1 MDALL
6 IILFPFIA
14 FLLVGLLGR
23 RLGDLPSAIIAVLGS
38 ALSFI
43 FSIPAL
49 LKALNSPFSV
59 KLYDFISLGSYT
71 LTLGL
76 YFDPLS
82 AITTS
87 LVCLISTLIFIY
99 SIGYMENLFGQWTY
113 KFYAYLSLFLFSM
126 LLIVLSD
133 NLLGMFFGWEGV
145 GLASYLLIGY
155 FHQQKYAANSAFEAF
170 VMNRIGD
177 WLFLFGIF
185 SIFYLFGS
193 LNLLEIFSKVKEID
207 PNLLGLAVLLLFGGA
222 VGKSGQVPLHT
233 WLPNAMAGPTP
244 VSALLHSSTM
254 VAAGVYMVARLYP
267 VFESAPQGL
276 KIVALIGG
284 LTALFASLAATS
296 HTDIKKIIAFST
308 MSQLGLMF
316 LALGIGDKSSA
327 MFHLTTHAFFKA
339 LLFLSAGSI
348 IHAFHHHVHDIYE
361 VGGLRKHMPITYA
374 TFFVGALALA
384 GIFPFAGF
392 WSKDLI
398 IASSYEA
405 DFGLG
410 VFVSFVSFLTAYYI
424 FREGFVMFYGPERH
438 KEHFEEEPHE
448 APSVMLVPMVVLA
461 IGSAVVGFFEGW
473 YMSALKDHKEMHLD
487 IAISSVV
494 IALLGIGLAYLVF
507 VKRVLDLEKLYQSLK
522 PVHTT
527 FKEQFFT
534 EKLYHKGF
542 AKGYMELSRGLF
554 LVGDRFLI
562 DGFINLLN
570 FLYFRVVK
578 FLWIKLDIYTVDLF
592 VNGVAKFSFR
602 FGRKASLIQTGLLNN
617 YVAFLLFG
625 LVVLLGIIIYFMG

>member
-1 MDALL
+1 MEVL
-6 IILFPFIA
+6 IILFPLLA
-14 FLLVGLLGR
+14 FLFIGLFGR

-87 LVCLISTLIFIY
+87 LVCFISTLIFIY

-276 KIVALIGG
+276 KVVALIGG
-284 LTALFASLAATS
+284 ITALFASLAATS

-316 LALGIGDKSSA
+316 LALGIGDRSSA

-361 VGGLRKHMPITYA
+361 VGGLKKHMPITYA

-405 DFGLG
+405 GFGLG

-438 KEHFEEEPHE
+438 KGHFEEEAHE

-473 YMSALKDHKEMHLD
+473 YMGALKDHKEMHLD

-507 VKRVLDLEKLYQSLK
+507 VKRVLDPERLYQSLK

-527 FKEQFFT
+527 FREQFFT
-534 EKLYHKGF
+534 ERLYHKILAG
-542 AKGYMELSRGLF
+542 GYMLYSKVLYTTFERQFIDGLVNGSYAVSSALGSLFKGLQQGRVNLYVLF
-554 LVGDRFLI
+554 LLMGFSLLVLI
-562 DGFINLLN
+562 TF
-570 FLYFRVVK
+570 
-578 FLWIKLDIYTVDLF
+578 
-592 VNGVAKFSFR
+592 
-602 FGRKASLIQTGLLNN
+602 FGR
-617 YVAFLLFG
+617 
-625 LVVLLGIIIYFMG
+625 

>member
-1 MDALL
+1 
-6 IILFPFIA
+6 
-14 FLLVGLLGR
+14 
-23 RLGDLPSAIIAVLGS
+23 
-38 ALSFI
+38 
-43 FSIPAL
+43 
-49 LKALNSPFSV
+49 
-59 KLYDFISLGSYT
+59 
-71 LTLGL
+71 
-76 YFDPLS
+76 
-82 AITTS
+82 
-87 LVCLISTLIFIY
+87 
-99 SIGYMENLFGQWTY
+99 
-113 KFYAYLSLFLFSM
+113 
-126 LLIVLSD
+126 
-133 NLLGMFFGWEGV
+133 
-145 GLASYLLIGY
+145 
-155 FHQQKYAANSAFEAF
+155 
-170 VMNRIGD
+170 
-177 WLFLFGIF
+177 
-185 SIFYLFGS
+185 
-193 LNLLEIFSKVKEID
+193 LEIFSKVREID

-276 KIVALIGG
+276 KVVALIGG
-284 LTALFASLAATS
+284 ITALFASLAATS

-316 LALGIGDKSSA
+316 LALGIGDRSSA

-348 IHAFHHHVHDIYE
+348 IHTFHHHARDIYG
-361 VGGLRKHMPITYA
+361 VGGLKKNMPITYA

-405 DFGLG
+405 GFGLG

-438 KEHFEEEPHE
+438 KEHFDEEPHE

-473 YMSALKDHKEMHLD
+473 YMSALKEHKEMHLD
-487 IAISSVV
+487 IAISSVA

-507 VKRVLDLEKLYQSLK
+507 VKRSLDPEKLYQSLK

-534 EKLYHKGF
+534 ERLYHKGF
-542 AKGYMELSRGLF
+542 ARGYMDLSRGLF

-578 FLWIKLDIYTVDLF
+578 FLWIKLDIYTLDLF
-592 VNGVAKFSFR
+592 IHGVAEFSFR

>member
-1 MDALL
+1 MEVL
-6 IILFPFIA
+6 IILFPLIA
-14 FLLVGLLGR
+14 FLLIGLFGR
-23 RLGDLPSAIIAVLGS
+23 RLGDLLSAIITVLGS
-38 ALSFI
+38 ALAFI
-43 FSIPAL
+43 FSIPAI

-59 KLYDFISLGSYT
+59 KLYDFISFGKET

-76 YFDPLS
+76 YFDSLS

-87 LVCLISTLIFIY
+87 LVCLVSTMIFIY
-99 SIGYMENLFGQWTY
+99 SIGYMENFFGQWTY
-113 KFYAYLSLFLFSM
+113 KFYSYLSLFLFSM

-155 FHQQKYAANSAFEAF
+155 FHQQKYATNSAFEAF

-193 LNLLEIFSKVKEID
+193 LNLLDIFSKVKEID
-207 PNLLGLAVLLLFGGA
+207 PNLLGLTVLLLFGGA

-267 VFESAPQGL
+267 IFESAPQGL
-276 KIVALIGG
+276 KVVALIGG

-316 LALGIGDKSSA
+316 LALGIGDKNSA

-348 IHAFHHHVHDIYE
+348 IHAFHHHARDIYE

-405 DFGLG
+405 GFSLG

-438 KEHFEEEPHE
+438 KGHFEEEPHE

-473 YMSALKDHKEMHLD
+473 YMSALKEHKEIHLN
-487 IAISSVV
+487 IAISSVA

-507 VKRVLDLEKLYQSLK
+507 VKRSLDPEKLYQSLK

-527 FKEQFFT
+527 FREQFFT
-534 EKLYHKGF
+534 ERLYHKILAG
-542 AKGYMELSRGLF
+542 GYMLYSKVLYATFERQFVDGIVNGSYAVSSALGSLFKGLQQGRVNLYLLF
-554 LVGDRFLI
+554 LLVGFSLLVLITFL
-562 DGFINLLN
+562 G
-570 FLYFRVVK
+570 
-578 FLWIKLDIYTVDLF
+578 
-592 VNGVAKFSFR
+592 
-602 FGRKASLIQTGLLNN
+602 GR
-617 YVAFLLFG
+617 
-625 LVVLLGIIIYFMG
+625 

>member
-6 IILFPFIA
+6 IILFPLIT
-14 FLLVGLLGR
+14 FLLIGLFGR
-23 RLGDLPSAIIAVLGS
+23 RLGDLPSAIVAVLGS
-38 ALSFI
+38 ALSFL

-87 LVCLISTLIFIY
+87 LVCFISTLIFIY

-276 KIVALIGG
+276 KVVALIGG
-284 LTALFASLAATS
+284 ITALFASLAATS

-316 LALGIGDKSSA
+316 LALGIGDRSSA

-361 VGGLRKHMPITYA
+361 VGGLKKHMPITYA

-405 DFGLG
+405 GFGLG

-438 KEHFEEEPHE
+438 KGHFEEEAHE

-473 YMSALKDHKEMHLD
+473 YMGALKDHKEMHLN

-507 VKRVLDLEKLYQSLK
+507 VKRVLDPEKLYQSLK

-534 EKLYHKGF
+534 ERLYHKGF
-542 AKGYMELSRGLF
+542 ARGYIELSRGLF

-570 FLYFRVVK
+570 FLYFKVVK

-592 VNGVAKFSFR
+592 VHGVAKFSFR

-617 YVAFLLFG
+617 YVVFLLFG

>member
-1 MDALL
+1 MEVL

-14 FLLVGLLGR
+14 FLLVGLFGR
-23 RLGDLPSAIIAVLGS
+23 RLGDLLSAIITVLGS
-38 ALSFI
+38 ALAFI

-59 KLYDFISLGSYT
+59 KLYDFISFGTYT

-87 LVCLISTLIFIY
+87 LVCFISTMIFIY
-99 SIGYMENLFGQWTY
+99 SIGYMENFFGQWTY
-113 KFYAYLSLFLFSM
+113 KFYAYLSFFLFSM

-155 FHQQKYAANSAFEAF
+155 FHQQKYAANSALEAF

-267 VFESAPQGL
+267 IFESAPQSL
-276 KIVALIGG
+276 KVVALIGG
-284 LTALFASLAATS
+284 LTALFASLASTS

-316 LALGIGDKSSA
+316 LALGIGDKNSA

-361 VGGLRKHMPITYA
+361 VGGLKKHMPITYA

-438 KEHFEEEPHE
+438 KGHFEEEPHE

-461 IGSAVVGFFEGW
+461 VGSAVVGFFEGW
-473 YMSALKDHKEMHLD
+473 YMGALKDHKEMHLD
-487 IAISSVV
+487 IAISSVA

-507 VKRVLDLEKLYQSLK
+507 VKRFLDPEKLYQSLK

-534 EKLYHKGF
+534 ERLYHKILAG
-542 AKGYMELSRGLF
+542 GYMLYSKVLYATFERQFIDGLVNSSYAVSSALGSLFKGLQQGRVNLYILF
-554 LVGDRFLI
+554 LLVGFSLLVLITFL
-562 DGFINLLN
+562 G
-570 FLYFRVVK
+570 
-578 FLWIKLDIYTVDLF
+578 
-592 VNGVAKFSFR
+592 
-602 FGRKASLIQTGLLNN
+602 GR
-617 YVAFLLFG
+617 
-625 LVVLLGIIIYFMG
+625 

>member
-1 MDALL
+1 MEVL
-6 IILFPFIA
+6 IILFPLLA
-14 FLLVGLLGR
+14 FLFIGLFGR

-87 LVCLISTLIFIY
+87 LVCFISTLIFIY

-267 VFESAPQGL
+267 VFESAPQSL
-276 KIVALIGG
+276 KVVALIGG
-284 LTALFASLAATS
+284 ITALFASLAATS

-316 LALGIGDKSSA
+316 LALGIGDRSSA

-361 VGGLRKHMPITYA
+361 VGGLKKHMPITYA

-405 DFGLG
+405 GFGLG

-438 KEHFEEEPHE
+438 KGHFEEEAHE

-473 YMSALKDHKEMHLD
+473 YMGALKDHKEMHLD

-507 VKRVLDLEKLYQSLK
+507 VKRVLDPERLYQSLK

-527 FKEQFFT
+527 FREQFFT
-534 EKLYHKGF
+534 ERLYHKILAG
-542 AKGYMELSRGLF
+542 GYMLYSKVLYTTFERQFIDGLVNGSYAVSSALGSLFKGLQQGRVNLYVLF
-554 LVGDRFLI
+554 LLMGFSLLVLI
-562 DGFINLLN
+562 TF
-570 FLYFRVVK
+570 
-578 FLWIKLDIYTVDLF
+578 
-592 VNGVAKFSFR
+592 
-602 FGRKASLIQTGLLNN
+602 FGR
-617 YVAFLLFG
+617 
-625 LVVLLGIIIYFMG
+625 

>member
-1 MDALL
+1 
-6 IILFPFIA
+6 
-14 FLLVGLLGR
+14 LVGLFGR
-23 RLGDLPSAIIAVLGS
+23 RLGDLPSAIITVLGS
-38 ALSFI
+38 ALAFL

-59 KLYDFISLGSYT
+59 KLYDFISLGTYT

-87 LVCLISTLIFIY
+87 LVCFISTLIFIY

-177 WLFLFGIF
+177 WLYLFGIF

-254 VAAGVYMVARLYP
+254 VAAGVYMVARLYL

-276 KIVALIGG
+276 KVVALIGG

-316 LALGIGDKSSA
+316 LALGIGDKTSA

-361 VGGLRKHMPITYA
+361 VGGLKKHMPITYA

-405 DFGLG
+405 GFGLG

-473 YMSALKDHKEMHLD
+473 YMGALKEHKEMHLN
-487 IAISSVV
+487 IAISSVA

-507 VKRVLDLEKLYQSLK
+507 VKRVFDPEKLYQSLK

-534 EKLYHKGF
+534 ERLYHKGL
-542 AKGYMELSRGLF
+542 ARGYMDLSRGLF

-592 VNGVAKFSFR
+592 VHGVAKFSFR
-602 FGRKASLIQTGLLNN
+602 FGRRASLIQTGLLNN

>member
-1 MDALL
+1 MEVF

-14 FLLVGLLGR
+14 FLLIGLFGR
-23 RLGDLPSAIIAVLGS
+23 RLGDLLSAIITVLGS
-38 ALSFI
+38 ALAFI

-87 LVCLISTLIFIY
+87 LVCLVSTMIFIY
-99 SIGYMENLFGQWTY
+99 SIGYMENFFGQWTY

-276 KIVALIGG
+276 KVVALIGG
-284 LTALFASLAATS
+284 ITALFASLAATS

-316 LALGIGDKSSA
+316 LALGIGDKNSA

-361 VGGLRKHMPITYA
+361 VGGLKKHMPITYA

-398 IASSYEA
+398 IASSYETS
-405 DFGLG
+405 FGLG

-438 KEHFEEEPHE
+438 KGHFEEEPHE

-473 YMSALKDHKEMHLD
+473 YMTALKEHKEMHLN

-494 IALLGIGLAYLVF
+494 IALLGIVLAYLVF
-507 VKRVLDLEKLYQSLK
+507 VKRVLDPEKLYQSLK

-534 EKLYHKGF
+534 ERLYHKILAG
-542 AKGYMELSRGLF
+542 GYMLYSKVLYATFERQFVDGIVNGSYAVSSALGSLFKGLQQGRVNLYLLF
-554 LVGDRFLI
+554 LLVGFSLLVLI
-562 DGFINLLN
+562 TF
-570 FLYFRVVK
+570 
-578 FLWIKLDIYTVDLF
+578 
-592 VNGVAKFSFR
+592 
-602 FGRKASLIQTGLLNN
+602 FGR
-617 YVAFLLFG
+617 
-625 LVVLLGIIIYFMG
+625 

>member
-1 MDALL
+1 MEVF

-14 FLLVGLLGR
+14 FLLIGLFGR
-23 RLGDLPSAIIAVLGS
+23 RLGDLLSAIITVLGS
-38 ALSFI
+38 ALAFI

-59 KLYDFISLGSYT
+59 KLYDFISFGKET

-87 LVCLISTLIFIY
+87 LVCLVSTMIFIY
-99 SIGYMENLFGQWTY
+99 SIGYMENFFGQWTY
-113 KFYAYLSLFLFSM
+113 KFYAYLSFFLFSM

-155 FHQQKYAANSAFEAF
+155 FHQQKYAANSALEAF

-177 WLFLFGIF
+177 WLYLFGIF

-193 LNLLEIFSKVKEID
+193 LNLLDIFSKVKEID

-276 KIVALIGG
+276 KVVALIGG
-284 LTALFASLAATS
+284 FTALFASLAATS
-296 HTDIKKIIAFST
+296 HADIKKIIAFST

-316 LALGIGDKSSA
+316 LALGIGDKNSA

-348 IHAFHHHVHDIYE
+348 IHAFHHHARDIYE
-361 VGGLRKHMPITYA
+361 VGGLKKHMPITYA

-405 DFGLG
+405 GFGLG

-438 KEHFEEEPHE
+438 KGHFEEEPHE

-473 YMSALKDHKEMHLD
+473 YMSALKDHKEIHLN

-507 VKRVLDLEKLYQSLK
+507 VKRSLDPEKLYQSLK

-534 EKLYHKGF
+534 ERLYHKILAG
-542 AKGYMELSRGLF
+542 GYMLYSKVLYATFERQFIDGLVNGSYAVSSALGSLFKGLQQGRVNLYILF
-554 LVGDRFLI
+554 LLVGFSLLVLITFL
-562 DGFINLLN
+562 G
-570 FLYFRVVK
+570 
-578 FLWIKLDIYTVDLF
+578 
-592 VNGVAKFSFR
+592 
-602 FGRKASLIQTGLLNN
+602 GR
-617 YVAFLLFG
+617 
-625 LVVLLGIIIYFMG
+625 